1 MELRRHLL
9 YSVGLATG
17 LAALLVGFAAC
28 SSESTPE
35 PTAAVVATVAPT
47 AVAPATATVEAVPM
61 IVPSPEP
68 TAAVVSVV
76 RPTSTAPVSTAVVP
90 TATLMPNATAT
101 PIPTIVYAASP
112 TPTLD
117 EASTTEAAY
126 NAARLDKLGYRA
138 YGMALTLA
146 DEHSPRQSATD
157 EELEAA
163 MFLSGAMDRLGYE
176 TSVQEFEVTEA
187 WASGS
192 LEVLPDEDGDELDVT
207 FRRRDGNTARIPV
220 LPFEPLKVGIV
231 EGELVDVGLGSD
243 EDFEGLDVE
252 GKIALMGRGEI
263 SFEEKETNA
272 AENGAIA
279 AVVYNNEP
287 RYYFRGQLD
296 GDPDI
301 LASSITRVDGGLLF
315 DALEDGEEF
324 DVELIVYP
332 LGNGPS
338 RNVIA
343 ELNNDIDGDQV
354 VLVGAHYDT
363 TPWSSGA
370 NDNGSGVAAAMV
382 VADELADDE
391 LPFDLRFVFFG
402 SEETGL
408 HGSTYYANDLSV
420 SQLGRIEAMINL
432 DVVATG
438 ELSALGS
445 ESLIEYAI
453 DAAEALNIEINA
465 TDGLDGASSD
475 HAPFDELGVSVVMVY
490 ADDLTYINHPS
501 DTIEHLN
508 AEPMG
513 QAVAV
518 VLGIIERLAGSIE
531 P

>member
-1 MELRRHLL
+1 MKLRRHLL
-9 YSVGLATG
+9 YSVGLVTG

-28 SSESTPE
+28 SSESAPE

-47 AVAPATATVEAVPM
+47 AVAPATATV
-61 IVPSPEP
+61 
-68 TAAVVSVV
+68 V
-76 RPTSTAPVSTAVVP
+76 RPTSTAPASTPVVP
-90 TATLMPNATAT
+90 TATLMPNQTAT
-101 PIPTIVYAASP
+101 PIPTIAYAPSP

-117 EASTTEAAY
+117 EASTTEAEY
-126 NAARLDKLGYRA
+126 NAERLDKLGYRA

-146 DEHSPRQSATD
+146 DAHSPRQSATD

-163 MFLSGAMDRLGYE
+163 MFLSGAMARLGYE
-176 TSVQEFEVTEA
+176 TLVQEFEVTEA
-187 WASGS
+187 WSSGS
-192 LEVLPDEDGDELDVT
+192 LEVLPDEEGDEPDVT
-207 FRRRDGNTARIPV
+207 FRRRDGATARIPV

-243 EDFEGLDVE
+243 EDFEGVDVE
-252 GKIALMGRGEI
+252 GKIALMSRGEI

-272 AENGAIA
+272 AESGAIG

-287 RYYFRGQLD
+287 RYYFVGKLT

-301 LASSITRVDGGLLF
+301 LASGITRGDGGLLF

-343 ELNNDIDGDQV
+343 ELNNDIDDDNV

-445 ESLIEYAI
+445 ESLIEYAT
-453 DAAEALNIEINA
+453 DAAESLNIEINA

>member
-1 MELRRHLL
+1 MKFQRHWHIG
-9 YSVGLATG
+9 VGFATG

-28 SSESTPE
+28 SSESAPE
-35 PTAAVVATVAPT
+35 PTAAVVATVAPS
-47 AVAPATATVEAVPM
+47 AVAPATATV
-61 IVPSPEP
+61 
-68 TAAVVSVV
+68 V
-76 RPTSTAPVSTAVVP
+76 RPTSTTTVSTPVVP

-101 PIPTIVYAASP
+101 PIPTIAYAPSP
-112 TPTLD
+112 TPTFD
-117 EASTTEAAY
+117 EASTTEAEY
-126 NAARLDKLGYRA
+126 NAARLDTLGYRA

-146 DEHSPRQSATD
+146 DAHSPRQSATD
-157 EELEAA
+157 EELKAA
-163 MFLSGAMDRLGYE
+163 MFLSGAMARLGYQ
-176 TSVQEFEVTEA
+176 TSLQEFEVTEA

-192 LEVLPDEDGDELDVT
+192 LEVLPDEEGAEPDVT
-207 FRRRDGNTARIPV
+207 FRRRDGDTARIPV

-243 EDFEGLDVE
+243 EDFEGVDVE

-263 SFEEKETNA
+263 SFDEKETNA
-272 AENGAIA
+272 AESGAIG

-301 LASSITRVDGGLLF
+301 LASSITRVNGGLLS

-343 ELNNDIDGDQV
+343 ELNNDIDGDHV

-391 LPFDLRFVFFG
+391 FPFDLRFVFFG

-408 HGSTYYANDLSV
+408 HGSTYYVNDLST

>member
-1 MELRRHLL
+1 MKLRRHLL
-9 YSVGLATG
+9 YSVGLITG

-28 SSESTPE
+28 SSTSTPE

-47 AVAPATATVEAVPM
+47 AVAPATATV
-61 IVPSPEP
+61 
-68 TAAVVSVV
+68 V
-76 RPTSTAPVSTAVVP
+76 RPTSTTTVSTPVVP
-90 TATLMPNATAT
+90 TATLVPNATAT
-101 PIPTIVYAASP
+101 PIPTTAYAPSS

-117 EASTTEAAY
+117 EASTTEAEY

-138 YGMALTLA
+138 YGIALTLA
-146 DEHSPRQSATD
+146 DAHSPRQSATD
-157 EELEAA
+157 EELKAA
-163 MFLSGAMDRLGYE
+163 MFLSAAMARLGYE

-187 WASGS
+187 WSSGS
-192 LEVLPDEDGDELDVT
+192 LEVLPDEESDELDVT
-207 FRRRDGNTARIPV
+207 FRRRDGDTARIPV

-243 EDFEGLDVE
+243 EDFEGVDVK
-252 GKIALMGRGEI
+252 GKIALMGRGEN
-263 SFEEKETNA
+263 SFEDKETNA
-272 AENGAIA
+272 AERGAIG

-301 LASSITRVDGGLLF
+301 LASSITRGDGGLLF
-315 DALEDGEEF
+315 DALEDGEDF

-343 ELNNDIDGDQV
+343 ELNNDIDGDHV

-382 VADELADDE
+382 VAAELADDE
-391 LPFDLRFVFFG
+391 FPFDLRFVFFG

-408 HGSTYYANDLSV
+408 HGSTYYVNDLST

-445 ESLIEYAI
+445 ESLIAYAT

>member
-1 MELRRHLL
+1 MIETGCAMKLRRHLL
-9 YSVGLATG
+9 YSVGLVTG
-17 LAALLVGFAAC
+17 LAALLVGFTAC
-28 SSESTPE
+28 SSESTPA

-47 AVAPATATVEAVPM
+47 AVAPATATV
-61 IVPSPEP
+61 
-68 TAAVVSVV
+68 V
-76 RPTSTAPVSTAVVP
+76 RPTSTAPASSTPVVP
-90 TATLMPNATAT
+90 TATLVPNATAT
-101 PIPTIVYAASP
+101 PIPTTAYAPSP

-117 EASTTEAAY
+117 EASTTEAEY

-146 DEHSPRQSATD
+146 DAHSPRQSATD
-157 EELEAA
+157 EELKAA
-163 MFLSGAMDRLGYE
+163 MFLSGAMARLGYE

-192 LEVLPDEDGDELDVT
+192 LEVLPDEEGDELDVT
-207 FRRRDGNTARIPV
+207 FRRRDGDTARIPV
-220 LPFEPLKVGIV
+220 LPFEPLRVGIV

-243 EDFEGLDVE
+243 EDFEGVDVK
-252 GKIALMGRGEI
+252 GKIALMGRGEN

-272 AENGAIA
+272 AERGAIG

-287 RYYFRGQLD
+287 RYYFVGKLT

-315 DALEDGEEF
+315 DALEDGEGF

-408 HGSTYYANDLSV
+408 HGSTYYVNDLSTL
-420 SQLGRIEAMINL
+420 QLGRIKAMINL

-445 ESLIEYAI
+445 ESLIEYATG
-453 DAAEALNIEINA
+453 AAESLNIEINA
-465 TDGLDGASSD
+465 TDGLDGATSD

-501 DTIEHLN
+501 DTIEHLD

>member
-1 MELRRHLL
+1 MKLRRHLL
-9 YSVGLATG
+9 YSVALVTG

-28 SSESTPE
+28 SSESAPE
-35 PTAAVVATVAPT
+35 PTATVVATVAPT
-47 AVAPATATVEAVPM
+47 AVPDNRSIART
-61 IVPSPEP
+61 
-68 TAAVVSVV
+68 SVV
-76 RPTSTAPVSTAVVP
+76 RRTSTAPVSTPVVA

-101 PIPTIVYAASP
+101 PIPTIARAPSP
-112 TPTLD
+112 TPTSD
-117 EASTTEAAY
+117 EASTTEAEY

-146 DEHSPRQSATD
+146 DAHSPRQSATD
-157 EELEAA
+157 EELKAA
-163 MFLSGAMDRLGYE
+163 MFLSGAMARLGYQ
-176 TSVQEFEVTEA
+176 TVIQDFEVTEA

-192 LEVLPDEDGDELDVT
+192 LEVLPDEEGAEPDVT
-207 FRRRDGNTARIPV
+207 FRRRDGDTARIPV

-243 EDFEGLDVE
+243 EDFEGVDVE

-301 LASSITRVDGGLLF
+301 LASSITQADGGLLF

-354 VLVGAHYDT
+354 VLVGAHFDT

-370 NDNGSGVAAAMV
+370 NDNGSGVAATMV

-445 ESLIEYAI
+445 ESLIEYAT

-465 TDGLDGASSD
+465 TDGLDGATSD

-501 DTIEHLN
+501 DTIQHLN
-508 AEPMG
+508 SGPMG

>member
-28 SSESTPE
+28 SSESAPE

-47 AVAPATATVEAVPM
+47 AVAPATATV
-61 IVPSPEP
+61 
-68 TAAVVSVV
+68 V
-76 RPTSTAPVSTAVVP
+76 RPTSTAPVSTHVVP

-101 PIPTIVYAASP
+101 PIPTIAYAPSP
-112 TPTLD
+112 TPTFD
-117 EASTTEAAY
+117 EASTTEAEY

-146 DEHSPRQSATD
+146 DAHSPRQSATD

-163 MFLSGAMDRLGYE
+163 MFLSGAMARLGYE
-176 TSVQEFEVTEA
+176 TSLQEFEVTEA

-192 LEVLPDEDGDELDVT
+192 LEVLPDEEGAEPDVT
-207 FRRRDGNTARIPV
+207 FKRRDGDTARIPV

-243 EDFEGLDVE
+243 EDFEGVDVE
-252 GKIALMGRGEI
+252 RKIALMGRGEI

-287 RYYFRGQLD
+287 RYYFRGRLD

-301 LASSITRVDGGLLF
+301 LASSITRVDGGLLS

-324 DVELIVYP
+324 EVELIVYP

-354 VLVGAHYDT
+354 VLVGAHFDT

-408 HGSTYYANDLSV
+408 HGSTYYVNDLST

-432 DVVATG
+432 DVVGTG

-445 ESLIEYAI
+445 ESLIEYAT
-453 DAAEALNIEINA
+453 DAAESLNIEINA

-475 HAPFDELGVSVVMVY
+475 HAPFDELGVSVMMVY